1 MDSKVISKIYFLII
15 FLSTTHLYAV
25 EFQGK
30 FLQGHFII
38 GVTDPL
44 AKIIIDKKKLEFH
57 KMVILFLELG
67 EIEILM

>member
-15 FLSTTHLYAV
+15 FLSTTHLYAL

-44 AKIIIDKKKLEFH
+44 AKIIDK
-57 KMVILFLELG
+57 
-67 EIEILM
+67 EIRVSQDGYFVFGIER